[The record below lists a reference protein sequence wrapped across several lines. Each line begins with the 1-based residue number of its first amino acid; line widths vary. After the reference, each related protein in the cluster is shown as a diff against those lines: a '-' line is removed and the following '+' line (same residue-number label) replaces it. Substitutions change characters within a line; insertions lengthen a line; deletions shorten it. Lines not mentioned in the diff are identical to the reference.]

1 MKATKTP
8 STDRPKALDTL
19 IGITDLVIAHRYP
32 ERTPTLGDL
41 ARVVG
46 LASRSLRI
54 SDLDERISVENA
66 ATLAVAKRMGV
77 IG

>member
-1 MKATKTP
+1 MKQATKT
-8 STDRPKALDTL
+8 DNRPKALDTL

-41 ARVVG
+41 ARVVS

-54 SDLDERISVENA
+54 PDLDERISVENA
-66 ATLAVAKRMGV
+66 ATLAVAKRLNV